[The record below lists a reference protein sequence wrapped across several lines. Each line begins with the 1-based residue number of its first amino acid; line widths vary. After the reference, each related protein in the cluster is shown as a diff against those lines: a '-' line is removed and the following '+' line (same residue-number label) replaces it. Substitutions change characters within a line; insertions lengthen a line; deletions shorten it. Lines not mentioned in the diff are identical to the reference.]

1 MTDVGPAAQ
10 KVAKLS
16 SVSLTI
22 LSAIL
27 VLLPDPSTAEPD
39 ALAGMVLEGRNHRP
53 IASQEIQL
61 PQYMRRDTLLILTE
75 EPVEQDGFCL
85 RTRWLAGI
93 ARAGE
98 ENGAPTWW
106 FDRRRGASAER
117 EVALP
122 HEDGA
127 CSDKGYVR
135 LIGTEAAS
143 PDRAAWA
150 LGRLD
155 AYLKDA
161 ESFTMRCAAQDPLQ
175 PECDNP
181 ARLRAR
187 LANPNPRAIL
197 PGRDGAQIRI
207 DSMTDLTIRYD
218 EPDTLDVDL
227 HRPVSF

>member
-1 MTDVGPAAQ
+1 M
-10 KVAKLS
+10 LS
-16 SVSLTI
+16 SMSLTI

-39 ALAGMVLEGRNHRP
+39 ALAGMVLEGRNQRP
-53 IASQEIQL
+53 IASQEIQF

-75 EPVEQDGFCL
+75 EPTQQEGYCL
-85 RTRWLAGI
+85 RTRWLADI
-93 ARAGE
+93 TRAGE
-98 ENGAPTWW
+98 KNGAPTWW

-117 EVALP
+117 EVALT

-127 CSDKGYVR
+127 CPGAGYVR
-135 LIGTEAAS
+135 LIGTAAAP

-161 ESFTMRCAAQDPLQ
+161 ESFTMRCTAQDPLQ

-187 LANPNPRAIL
+187 LANPNLLAIM
-197 PGRDGAQIRI
+197 PGRDSTKIRI
-207 DSMTDLTIRYD
+207 DSMTDLTIHYD
-218 EPDTLDVDL
+218 EPETLSVDL
-227 HRPVSF
+227 HRPVPF

>member
-1 MTDVGPAAQ
+1 M
-10 KVAKLS
+10 LS

-27 VLLPDPSTAEPD
+27 VLLPDPSTAEND
-39 ALAGMVLEGRNHRP
+39 ALAETVLEGRNQRP
-53 IASQEIQL
+53 IASQDIQF
-61 PQYMRRDTLLILTE
+61 PQYMRPDTGLILTE
-75 EPVEQDGFCL
+75 EPTQQEGYCL

-93 ARAGE
+93 TRAGE
-98 ENGAPTWW
+98 EDGAPTWW

-117 EVALP
+117 EVALTR
-122 HEDGA
+122 EADA
-127 CSDKGYVR
+127 CPGTGYVR
-135 LIGTEAAS
+135 LIGTAAAH

-150 LGRLD
+150 LARLD

-161 ESFTMRCAAQDPLQ
+161 EGFTMRCTAQHPLQ

-187 LANPNPRAIL
+187 LANPNPLAVIQD
-197 PGRDGAQIRI
+197 RDGAQIRI

-218 EPDTLDVDL
+218 EPDTLSVDL
-227 HRPVSF
+227 HRPVPF